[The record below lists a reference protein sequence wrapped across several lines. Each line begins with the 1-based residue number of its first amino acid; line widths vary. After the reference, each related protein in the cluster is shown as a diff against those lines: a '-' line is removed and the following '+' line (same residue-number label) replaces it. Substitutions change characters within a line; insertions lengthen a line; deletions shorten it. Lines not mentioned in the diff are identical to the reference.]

1 MQVDPKLGVWLPS
14 YHAVSK
20 LTMLSVLNMYF
31 ILIGYTCVSIA
42 RCSSI
47 NCPSPCYCGGEGK
60 STFIDCN
67 QRNLLSP
74 DVAQIYLKH
83 NKIRYLPHENSVRSK
98 VWIIDIS
105 ENNIE
110 SIERNQLGR
119 MFPKLSTL
127 DLSRN
132 KIKVLTSDSFNK
144 LGELNNLNL
153 ENNFITNI
161 EETVFDNLDKL
172 HTLDLAYNN
181 ITVLNFRWLK
191 DLYSLNTVSLAHN
204 KIKRIVHWKH
214 GWPGALKYVHLN
226 NNSIPVVP
234 PIPRHVEIFNLTLN
248 PLYCGCKSETFNI
261 SNKTLCKVSMK
272 CQNGLV
278 MELNGKCESEA
289 TSEKV
294 YNMWKRFS
302 QRPYCKKPVIKDLSL
317 NRDGYGTPQITCV
330 ASGFPA
336 PNIALLHNE
345 GKQQMLVSGVDG
357 SNVTSVTQTKVIQG
371 VYICKASNYVDESTQ
386 SIKLGSEE
394 IRKKVAEGQSTKVV
408 TVSSHIWLSTTSW
421 LPTTPEKS
429 KYCTPCFS
437 KFNK

>member
-1 MQVDPKLGVWLPS
+1 MFLFQFS
-14 YHAVSK
+14 
-20 LTMLSVLNMYF
+20 TMLSVLNMYF
-31 ILIGYTCVSIA
+31 ILIGYTCILIS
-42 RCSSI
+42 RCSST
-47 NCPSPCYCGGEGK
+47 NCPSSCFCGGEGK
-60 STFIDCN
+60 SSFMNCN
-67 QRNLLSP
+67 QNNLLNFPVFKEISP
-74 DVAQIYLKH
+74 DVNQIYLKN
-83 NKIRYLPHENSVRSK
+83 NKIQHLPHEEGVRSK
-98 VWIIDIS
+98 VWIIDFS

-110 SIERNQLGR
+110 SIERNQLGM

-132 KIKVLTSDSFNK
+132 KIQVLTSDSFVK
-144 LGELNNLNL
+144 LVELKNLNL
-153 ENNFITNI
+153 ENNIITNI
-161 EETVFDNLDKL
+161 NETVFDNLDQL
-172 HTLDLAYNN
+172 HSLNLASNY
-181 ITVLNFRWLK
+181 ITVLNFRWFK
-191 DLYSLNTVSLAHN
+191 DLHSLNTVSLKHN

-214 GWPGALKYVHLN
+214 GWPGSLKYVHLN
-226 NNSIPVVP
+226 NNSIAVVP
-234 PIPRHVEIFNLTLN
+234 PIPRHVEKFNLTLN
-248 PLYCGCKSETFNI
+248 PLYCGCKPETFNI
-261 SNKTLCKVSMK
+261 SNKTLCTVSMK

-357 SNVTSVTQTKVIQG
+357 NNVTSVTQTKVIQG
-371 VYICKASNYVDESTQ
+371 VYTCKASNYVDESTE

-394 IRKKVAEGQSTKVV
+394 IRKKVGQSTKVV

-421 LPTTPEKS
+421 LPTTSETS